1 MKKSFLTAMLASTL
15 LAAGAVAPAAL
26 AQQQGA
32 PMQQPAPAASASVTD
47 EQIRSYITAAQG
59 VGMIAQSYQPQLEA
73 AESQEA
79 AIAIQQEA
87 QEQMLEVVQQAGL
100 TPDEYNAIAVGSQ
113 SDPELAERINA
124 EAAAMTGQPQ

>member
-15 LAAGAVAPAAL
+15 LAAGAAAPAAF

-32 PMQQPAPAASASVTD
+32 PMQQPAPADSASVTD

-73 AESQEA
+73 AENQEA
-79 AIAIQQEA
+79 AMAIQQEA
-87 QEQMLEVVQQAGL
+87 QQQMLEVVQQAGL